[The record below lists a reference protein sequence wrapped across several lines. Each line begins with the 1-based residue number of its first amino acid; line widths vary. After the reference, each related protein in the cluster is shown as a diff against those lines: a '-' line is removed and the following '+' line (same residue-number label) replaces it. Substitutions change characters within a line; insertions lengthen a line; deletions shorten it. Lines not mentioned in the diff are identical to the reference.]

1 MKNKLMKVIAW
12 RGISIIITLLVMWA
26 ATGDVRSATGITLLL
41 HSILT
46 LGHYIF
52 ETTWEKINEGR

>member
-1 MKNKLMKVIAW
+1 VKNKLMKVIAW
-12 RGISIIITLLVMWA
+12 RGISIVITLIVMWA

-41 HSILT
+41 HTILT

-52 ETTWEKINEGR
+52 ETAWEKINERR